1 MLQSSMTLQS
11 YTVKCYHPA
20 KLHCKVLSPGSKV
33 MLQSSMILQSYT
45 SPTLQSNTVT
55 CQTKRHC
62 TLLQHLTKQHRS
74 AVISHRFCKS
84 SKSLQKCF
92 NLPALKHK
100 HTNKEIEE
108 KQQQQEQQK
117 TKLSHLF
124 VDI

>member
-1 MLQSSMTLQS
+1 
-11 YTVKCYHPA
+11 
-20 KLHCKVLSPGSKV
+20 